1 MFDFLAR
8 WRQSCSHAQHVDA
21 PEDKNIVRLLVI
33 TRDDRFSTSV
43 QDAATA
49 CGWEFHHTGTIES
62 GLDALREFPAS
73 VAIYDWPV
81 SEEDWRPAMDRLS
94 ALPHHP
100 CLLLASPVD
109 DEYLCAELV
118 RHGGFDVIPRTASQ
132 DRIIGNIRF
141 AARWFAAAALVIAL
155 TVTGCS
161 KNDGGAAGAAAQPVA
176 YVGTAKVETR
186 PLAEHLTVSSELVPY
201 QEIDVY
207 AKEAGYVKDI
217 NVDYGSHVHKG
228 QVMAILEV
236 PELEAQL
243 QQDEAAIKARNNEVT
258 RAENEV
264 SRAKAQRDVLHVQY
278 TRLAEVSKTRKGLVA
293 QQEVDD
299 SQSKD
304 LAAESNVDA
313 TQASLEA
320 AKSEVAVAQA
330 KLVHDQALFDYSKI
344 VAPFDGVVTQRY
356 ANEGA
361 LMQAGTTSVQA
372 TPLVR
377 LSDENLYRL
386 VIPIPESDVKFIR
399 IGDPVEVRVPSLDK
413 VLQGKVARFSSELNG
428 STRTMHTE
436 VNVPNPGGQ
445 LVPGL
450 YAEAVV
456 MLNRKSDALVVP
468 VQALNR
474 DNDKASVFVVG
485 PDNRIESRPVTLG
498 LETPNYAEVASGV
511 RAGEQVVVSDRG
523 ALKAGQIV
531 QPKVSEPLAWEGKTQ
546 E

>member
-1 MFDFLAR
+1 MFDFLHR
-8 WRQSCSHAQHVDA
+8 RRHVEDA
-21 PEDKNIVRLLVI
+21 GDKNMVRLLVI
-33 TRDDRFSTSV
+33 TRDERFSTSV

-49 CGWEFHHTGTIES
+49 CGWEFQLTGSVES
-62 GLDALREFPAS
+62 GLDVLREFPAS
-73 VAIYDWPV
+73 VAIYDWPA

-94 ALPHHP
+94 ALPDHP

-109 DEYLCAELV
+109 DEYLCAEVV
-118 RHGGFDVIPRTASQ
+118 RHGGFDVIPRSASQ
-132 DRIIGNIRF
+132 NRIIGNIRF
-141 AARWFAAAALVIAL
+141 AARWFAAAFLVIAL
-155 TVTGCS
+155 VATGCS
-161 KNDGGAAGAAAQPVA
+161 KSDTGAAGAAPSVA
-176 YVGTAKVETR
+176 SVGTAKVETR
-186 PLAEHLTVSSELVPY
+186 ALAEHLTVSSELVPY
-201 QEIDVY
+201 QEVDVY

-217 NVDYGSHVHKG
+217 SVDYGSHVHKG

-243 QQDEAAIKARNNEVT
+243 QQDQAAIRARNNEVT
-258 RAENEV
+258 RAQNEV
-264 SRAKAQRDVLHVQY
+264 ARAKAQRDVLHVQY
-278 TRLAEVSKTRKGLVA
+278 TRLAEVSKARKGLVA

-320 AKSEVAVAQA
+320 AKSEVAVAEA

-344 VAPFDGVVTQRY
+344 VAPFDGVVTQRF

-386 VIPIPESDVKFIR
+386 VIPIPESDVKFIH

-413 VLQGKVARFSSELNG
+413 VLQGKVARFSAELNG
-428 STRTMHTE
+428 NTRTMHTE

-450 YAEAVV
+450 YAEAMV
-456 MLNRKSDALVVP
+456 MLNRKSAALVVP

-485 PDNRIESRPVTLG
+485 SDDRIASRPVTLG
-498 LETPNYAEVASGV
+498 LETPNYAELTSGV

-523 ALKAGQIV
+523 GLKAGQIV
-531 QPKVSEPLAWEGKTQ
+531 NPKISEPLTWEGKTQ

>member
-1 MFDFLAR
+1 MFDFLHR
-8 WRQSCSHAQHVDA
+8 RRHVDEA
-21 PEDKNIVRLLVI
+21 GDKKVLRLLVI
-33 TRDDRFSTSV
+33 TRDEKFSHSV
-43 QDAATA
+43 QDAAAA
-49 CGWEFHHTGTIES
+49 CGWEFQHTGTIES
-62 GLDALREFPAS
+62 GLDVLRQFPAS
-73 VAIYDWPV
+73 VAIYDWPA

-94 ALPHHP
+94 ALPGHP
-100 CLLLASPVD
+100 CLLLASPVA

-118 RHGGFDVIPRTASQ
+118 RHGGFDVMPRSASQ
-132 DRIIGNIRF
+132 DRMIGNIRF
-141 AARWFAAAALVIAL
+141 AARWFAAAALVFAL
-155 TVTGCS
+155 AVTGCS
-161 KNDGGAAGAAAQPVA
+161 KNDAVAAGAAPVA
-176 YVGTAKVETR
+176 ASVGTAKVETR

-201 QEIDVY
+201 QEVDVY

-243 QQDEAAIKARNNEVT
+243 QQDQAAIRARGNEVT
-258 RAENEV
+258 RAQNEV
-264 SRAKAQRDVLHVQY
+264 ARAKAQRDVLHLQY
-278 TRLAEVSKTRKGLVA
+278 TRLADVSKTKKGLVA

-299 SQSKD
+299 AQSKD

-313 TQASLEA
+313 TQGSLEA

-386 VIPIPESDVKFIR
+386 VIPIPESDVRFIH

-428 STRTMHTE
+428 NTRTMHTE

-456 MLNRKSDALVVP
+456 MLNRKNDALVVP

-474 DNDKASVFVVG
+474 NNDKASVFVVG
-485 PDNRIESRPVTLG
+485 PDNRIENRPVTLG

-531 QPKVSEPLAWEGKTQ
+531 SPKISEPLTWEGKAQ

>member
-1 MFDFLAR
+1 MFDFLFR
-8 WRQSCSHAQHVDA
+8 WRRQADA
-21 PEDKNIVRLLVI
+21 TEDKNTVRVLVI

-43 QDAATA
+43 HDAAAA
-49 CGWEFHHTGTIES
+49 CGWEIQHTGTVEH
-62 GLDALREFPAS
+62 GLDVLREFPAS
-73 VAIYDWPV
+73 VAIFDWPAP
-81 SEEDWRPAMDRLS
+81 EEDWRPAMDRLS
-94 ALPHHP
+94 ALPDHP
-100 CLLLASPVD
+100 CLLLASPVGD
-109 DEYLCAELV
+109 QYLCAEVV
-118 RHGGFDVIPRTASQ
+118 RHGGFDVMPRSASQ

-141 AARWFAAAALVIAL
+141 AARWFAAVALLAMIAG
-155 TVTGCS
+155 TGCS
-161 KNDGGAAGAAAQPVA
+161 RGSAVTAGAAPSAPS
-176 YVGTAKVETR
+176 VGTAKVETR

-207 AKEAGYVKDI
+207 AKVAGYVKDI
-217 NVDYGSHVHKG
+217 NVDYGTHVHKG
-228 QVMAILEV
+228 QVMATLEV
-236 PELEAQL
+236 PELAAQL

-258 RAENEV
+258 RAQNEV
-264 SRAKAQRDVLHVQY
+264 ARARAQGGVLHLQY
-278 TRLAEVSKTRKGLVA
+278 TRLADVSKTKKGLVA

-299 SQSKD
+299 AQSKD

-313 TQASLEA
+313 SQGSLEA
-320 AKSEVAVAQA
+320 AKSEVAVAEA

-356 ANEGA
+356 ANDGA

-386 VIPIPESDVKFIR
+386 VIPIPESDVKFIH

-413 VLQGKVARFSSELNG
+413 VLQGTVARFSAELNG
-428 STRTMHTE
+428 NTRTMHTE

-456 MLNRKSDALVVP
+456 MLNRKGNALVVP
-468 VQALNR
+468 VQALTR
-474 DNDKASVFVVG
+474 DNDKASVLVVG
-485 PDNRIESRPVTLG
+485 PDNRIENRPVTLG
-498 LETPNYAEVASGV
+498 LETPSYVELTSGV
-511 RAGEQVVVSDRG
+511 EAGEQVVVSDRG
-523 ALKAGQIV
+523 GLKAGQIV
-531 QPKVSEPLAWEGKTQ
+531 KPAVSEPLTWEGKSQ

>member
-1 MFDFLAR
+1 MNRR
-8 WRQSCSHAQHVDA
+8 WV
-21 PEDKNIVRLLVI
+21 
-33 TRDDRFSTSV
+33 
-43 QDAATA
+43 
-49 CGWEFHHTGTIES
+49 
-62 GLDALREFPAS
+62 
-73 VAIYDWPV
+73 
-81 SEEDWRPAMDRLS
+81 
-94 ALPHHP
+94 
-100 CLLLASPVD
+100 
-109 DEYLCAELV
+109 
-118 RHGGFDVIPRTASQ
+118 
-132 DRIIGNIRF
+132 
-141 AARWFAAAALVIAL
+141 AAAALVGAVA
-155 TVTGCS
+155 TTGCS
-161 KNDGGAAGAAAQPVA
+161 KTDAAAAGAAPTVA
-176 YVGTAKVETR
+176 SVGTAKVATR

-243 QQDEAAIKARNNEVT
+243 QQDQAVIKARNNEVT
-258 RAENEV
+258 RAQSEV
-264 SRAKAQRDVLHVQY
+264 ARAKAQRDVLHVQY
-278 TRLAEVSKTRKGLVA
+278 TRLAEVSKTKKGLVA

-299 SQSKD
+299 AQSKD
-304 LAAESNVDA
+304 LAAESSVDA
-313 TQASLEA
+313 SQGSLEA

-386 VIPIPESDVKFIR
+386 VIPIPESDVKFIHL
-399 IGDPVEVRVPSLDK
+399 GDPVEVRVPSLDK
-413 VLQGKVARFSSELNG
+413 VLQGKVARFSTELNG
-428 STRTMHTE
+428 TTRTMHTE
-436 VNVPNPGGQ
+436 VNVANPGGQ

-456 MLNRKSDALVVP
+456 MLSRRSDALVVP

-485 PDNRIESRPVTLG
+485 PDNRIESRAVTLG
-498 LETPNYAEVASGV
+498 LQTPDYAELTSGV

-523 ALKAGQIV
+523 VLKAGQMV
-531 QPKVSEPLAWEGKTQ
+531 KPKVSEPLTWEGKTQ

>member
-1 MFDFLAR
+1 MKRNRLAV
-8 WRQSCSHAQHVDA
+8 AV
-21 PEDKNIVRLLVI
+21 LV
-33 TRDDRFSTSV
+33 V
-43 QDAATA
+43 
-49 CGWEFHHTGTIES
+49 
-62 GLDALREFPAS
+62 
-73 VAIYDWPV
+73 VAV
-81 SEEDWRPAMDRLS
+81 
-94 ALPHHP
+94 
-100 CLLLASPVD
+100 V
-109 DEYLCAELV
+109 
-118 RHGGFDVIPRTASQ
+118 G
-132 DRIIGNIRF
+132 
-141 AARWFAAAALVIAL
+141 
-155 TVTGCS
+155 VTGCS
-161 KNDGGAAGAAAQPVA
+161 KNDSVAAGAAPSVA
-176 YVGTAKVETR
+176 SVGTAKVETR

-201 QEIDVY
+201 QEVDVY
-207 AKEAGYVKDI
+207 AKEAGYVRDI

-228 QVMAILEV
+228 QVMATLEV

-243 QQDEAAIKARNNEVT
+243 QQDQAAIKARNNEVT
-258 RAENEV
+258 RAQNEV
-264 SRAKAQRDVLHVQY
+264 ARAKAQHEVLHLQY
-278 TRLAEVSKTRKGLVA
+278 TRLAEVSKTKKGLVA

-299 SQSKD
+299 AQSKD

-313 TQASLEA
+313 TQGSLEA

-386 VIPIPESDVKFIR
+386 VIPIPESDVRFIHL
-399 IGDPVEVRVPSLDK
+399 GDPVEVRVPSIDK

-428 STRTMHTE
+428 NTRTMHTE

-456 MLNRKSDALVVP
+456 MLNRKSNALVVP

-474 DNDKASVFVVG
+474 DNDNASVFVVG
-485 PDNRIESRPVTLG
+485 PDNKIENRAVTLG
-498 LETPNYAEVASGV
+498 LQTPNYAELTSGV

-523 ALKAGQIV
+523 VLKAGQIV
-531 QPKVSEPLAWEGKTQ
+531 KPKISEPLSWEGKTQ

>member
-1 MFDFLAR
+1 MSNTGLFAG
-8 WRQSCSHAQHVDA
+8 AV
-21 PEDKNIVRLLVI
+21 LL
-33 TRDDRFSTSV
+33 
-43 QDAATA
+43 
-49 CGWEFHHTGTIES
+49 
-62 GLDALREFPAS
+62 
-73 VAIYDWPV
+73 
-81 SEEDWRPAMDRLS
+81 
-94 ALPHHP
+94 
-100 CLLLASPVD
+100 
-109 DEYLCAELV
+109 
-118 RHGGFDVIPRTASQ
+118 
-132 DRIIGNIRF
+132 
-141 AARWFAAAALVIAL
+141 AAAALS
-155 TVTGCS
+155 GCS
-161 KNDGGAAGAAAQPVA
+161 KSNGAAAGTTPAVA
-176 YVGTAKVETR
+176 SVGTAKVETR

-217 NVDYGSHVHKG
+217 SVDYGSHVHKG
-228 QVMAILEV
+228 QVMAVLEV

-243 QQDEAAIKARNNEVT
+243 QQDQAAIKARTNEVT
-258 RAENEV
+258 RAQNEV
-264 SRAKAQRDVLHVQY
+264 GRAQAQRDVLHLQY

-299 SQSKD
+299 AQSKD

-313 TQASLEA
+313 TQGSLEA

-330 KLVHDQALFDYSKI
+330 KLAHDQALFDYSKI

-386 VIPIPESDVKFIR
+386 VIPIPESDVKFIH

-413 VLQGKVARFSSELNG
+413 TLQGKVARFSAELNG

-456 MLNRKSDALVVP
+456 TLNRRSDALVVP

-485 PDNRIESRPVTLG
+485 PDNKIEDRAVTLG
-498 LETPNYAEVASGV
+498 LQTPDYAELTSGV

-531 QPKVSEPLAWEGKTQ
+531 SPKLSEPLTWEGKTQ